1 MKNQKSKIISQGSK
15 REMVDR
21 KLAEANEMLKTLDWQ
36 KFQELAKTA
45 F

>member
-1 MKNQKSKIISQGSK
+1 MKNLKSKTILQGSK

-36 KFQELAKTA
+36 KFQSLSKQPI
-45 F
+45 